1 MTGPGRAQITGALA
15 LAALAGS
22 CGGTSD
28 RVRIDALMSDHPPRT
43 LTATGL
49 FTDAGARQPAAGVLP
64 YDLNTPLYSDGAI
77 KHRYVWMPTGQAAGW
92 RQAGVLD
99 LPVGTVLVK
108 TFAMPAGADG
118 ADGAGE
124 RFLETRLLVHG
135 PQGWTA
141 LPYVWNTDGT
151 EATLTPQGATLAG
164 VIPASVTGG
173 APADW
178 SVPNRNQCKSCH
190 QQGGAL
196 EPIGPSAAALNRTYP
211 YTDGPANQL
220 ARWQTVG
227 YLVGAPADPTA
238 PAVPR
243 MPVWDDPASGPLAD
257 RARAYLAIN
266 CAHCHRPGGSASNSG
281 LDLGYDVT
289 DRVKLGVFKRP
300 VAAGRG
306 SGQLLFDV
314 VPGDPDQSI
323 LTYRMASTDPGERM
337 PELGR
342 SLVHREGLALV
353 RAWIA
358 QMPPEPAP
366 ASAR

>member
-1 MTGPGRAQITGALA
+1 MMVRGFIACAMALMA
-15 LAALAGS
+15 SG
-22 CGGTSD
+22 CGGTGEG
-28 RVRIDALMSDHPPRT
+28 VRIDALMSDRPPQT
-43 LTATGL
+43 LADTGL
-49 FTDAGARQPAAGVLP
+49 FTDAAARQPAAGVLP

-77 KHRYVWMPTGQAAGW
+77 KHRYVWMPEGRAASWQAV
-92 RQAGVLD
+92 GVLD

-108 TFAMPAGADG
+108 TFAMPVGTDG
-118 ADGAGE
+118 GGGVGE
-124 RFLETRLLVHG
+124 RYLETRLLVHG
-135 PQGWTA
+135 PDGWTA
-141 LPYVWNTDGT
+141 LPYIWNADGT

-164 VIPASVTGG
+164 VIPAAITGG

-190 QQGGAL
+190 QQNGEL
-196 EPIGPSAAALNRTYP
+196 EPIGPSAAALNRDHPYP
-211 YTDGPANQL
+211 GGPANQL
-220 ARWQTVG
+220 THWQAVG
-227 YLVGAPADPTA
+227 YLTGAPADPLA
-238 PAVPR
+238 PGVPR
-243 MPVWDDPASGPLAD
+243 MPVWDDPDGGPLAD

-281 LDLGYDVT
+281 LDLGYEVT

-314 VPGDPDQSI
+314 VPGNPDQSI
-323 LTYRMASTDPGERM
+323 LTYRMAATDPGERM

-358 QMPPEPAP
+358 AMPPESPP
-366 ASAR
+366 SSVVRR

>member
-1 MTGPGRAQITGALA
+1 MIGRGLGLMAGALA
-15 LAALAGS
+15 LMASG
-22 CGGTSD
+22 CGGASD
-28 RVRIDALMSDHPPRT
+28 GVRIEALMSERPPQT
-43 LTATGL
+43 LAATGL
-49 FTDAGARQPAAGVLP
+49 FTDAGARLPAAGVLP
-64 YDLNTPLYSDGAI
+64 YDLNTPLYSDGAL
-77 KHRYVWMPTGQAAGW
+77 KHRYVWMPEGRAAGW
-92 RQAGVLD
+92 RETGVLD

-108 TFAMPAGADG
+108 TFAMPEGAE
-118 ADGAGE
+118 GAGGE
-124 RFLETRLLVHG
+124 RYLETRLLVHA

-141 LPYVWNTDGT
+141 LPYVWNADGT

-173 APADW
+173 VPADW

-190 QQGGAL
+190 QQNGDL

-211 YTDGPANQL
+211 YTDGSANQL
-220 ARWQTVG
+220 VRWEVAG
-227 YLVGAPADPTA
+227 YLAGAPSDPTA
-238 PAVPR
+238 PGVPR

-281 LDLGYDVT
+281 LDLGYEVT

-342 SLVHREGLALV
+342 SLVHQEGLALV

-358 QMPPEPAP
+358 QMPPEAAP
-366 ASAR
+366 SSAAASR

>member
-1 MTGPGRAQITGALA
+1 MIRRALGALICG
-15 LAALAGS
+15 LTMLLSS
-22 CGGTSD
+22 CGGASD
-28 RVRIDALMSDHPPRT
+28 GVQIQALMSARPPQT
-43 LTATGL
+43 LSATGL
-49 FTDAGARQPAAGVLP
+49 FTDAGARQPATGVLP

-77 KHRYVWMPTGQAAGW
+77 KHRYVWMPEGEAAGW
-92 RQAGVLD
+92 RDAGVLD

-108 TFAMPAGADG
+108 TFAMPADT
-118 ADGAGE
+118 GE
-124 RFLETRLLVHG
+124 RYLETRLLVHT
-135 PQGWTA
+135 PDGWTA
-141 LPYVWNTDGT
+141 LPYIWNEAGT
-151 EATLTPQGATLAG
+151 EARLTPQGATLPG
-164 VIPASVTGG
+164 VIPALLTGG

-190 QQGGAL
+190 QQNGEL
-196 EPIGPSAAALNRTYP
+196 EPIGPSVAALNRVYP
-211 YTDGPANQL
+211 YTEGSANQL
-220 ARWQTVG
+220 VRWQAAG
-227 YLVGAPADPTA
+227 YLTGAPSDPTA
-238 PAVPR
+238 PGVPR
-243 MPVWDDPASGPLAD
+243 MPVWDDPESGPLAD

-281 LDLGYDVT
+281 LDLGYEVT

-342 SLVHREGLALV
+342 SLVHQEGLALV

-358 QMPPEPAP
+358 QMPPEAP
-366 ASAR
+366 PSSAAAGR